1 MDKTN
6 ILVFF
11 IFRTGSSFIMQTLR
25 TCYNTEIYGDYGEIL
40 TLSEIKKTGFNP
52 NIPDYQLEQ
61 YAMANLD
68 GYLRY
73 LTQKSNK
80 QYICSKIS
88 LFQMFEHID
97 KRSLALRS
105 ILTRQNTHVVII
117 TRNLL
122 DVFISWKKAS
132 KNNRWGWDDT
142 TDLKIPLSSEE
153 FISWHNDTRNKYKS
167 LYDTLSAL
175 NKPYTII
182 NYDEMNK
189 SSSNMNKMKYI
200 LQKIYQTG
208 INLKI
213 NFNKFRE
220 TKFLEKQDK
229 NTKHK
234 DQIENYH
241 EFKFD
246 LTKYNLGYNIRV

>member
-11 IFRTGSSFIMQTLR
+11 IFRTGSSFVMQALR
-25 TCYNTEIYGDYGEIL
+25 SCYNTEIYGDYGEIL

-52 NIPDYQLEQ
+52 NISDNYLEQ
-61 YAMANLD
+61 YAMTNLD
-68 GYLRY
+68 GYIRY
-73 LTQKSNK
+73 LSQKSNE
-80 QYICSKIS
+80 QYVCSKIS
-88 LFQMFEHID
+88 LFQMYDHID

-105 ILTRQNTHVVII
+105 ILTKQNTHVIII

-122 DVFISWKKAS
+122 DVFISWKKATI
-132 KNNRWGWDDT
+132 NNRWGWDDT
-142 TDLKIPLSSEE
+142 TQTKITIQSDE
-153 FISWHNDTRNKYKS
+153 FISWHNDTKNKYKS
-167 LYDTLSAL
+167 LYDTLITL
-175 NKPYTII
+175 NKPYTVI

-189 SSSNMNKMKYI
+189 CSSNMNKLKYI
-200 LQKIYQTG
+200 LQKVYQSG

-213 NFNKFRE
+213 NFSKFRE

-241 EFKFD
+241 EFKLD
-246 LTKYNLGYNIRV
+246 LTKNNLGYNIRV